1 MRLILALL
9 AAFAAAAVSP
19 AAAQAQ
25 AQTRTLSLD
34 HDGLTRRAILDA
46 APGVQDAP
54 VLVILHGGIAG
65 PEWMRRRARVG
76 LAREGWAVLYPYAI
90 DDWNDGRLDRRGR
103 RYDDADDL
111 GFLRAL
117 IARLDEA
124 GIADPSRV
132 FFAGPSLGGTMV
144 LRILCEAPELGAGYA
159 VAISSFPEGEACRDE
174 DTPRPVLLL
183 HGTADRIM
191 PPEGGRVGG
200 GSLFVKDR
208 GRVRPVAETAARLA
222 DRNGCEGFD
231 ERAIPDRVTS
241 DESTAALREYQGCE
255 QPFLHYVVEGAG
267 HTWPGSGQLRLGG
280 SLIGMT
286 NQDFSATRVVE
297 RFFKAL
303 AATPEG

>member
-1 MRLILALL
+1 MRLMLALL
-9 AAFAAAAVSP
+9 AALTALP
-19 AAAQAQ
+19 AAALES
-25 AQTRTLSLD
+25 RTVTLE

-46 APGVQDAP
+46 APDAKDAP
-54 VLVILHGGIAG
+54 VLVVLHGGIAG
-65 PEWMRRRARVG
+65 PEWMRRRARVS

-103 RYDDADDL
+103 PYDDADDL

-117 IARLDEA
+117 IGALDEA
-124 GIADPSRV
+124 GIADPERV

-159 VAISSFPEGEACRDE
+159 VAISSFPEGEDCRDE
-174 DTPRPVLLL
+174 ATPRPVMLL

-208 GRVRPVAETAARLA
+208 GRVRPVAETAERLA
-222 DRNGCEGFD
+222 TRNRCEGFETRD
-231 ERAIPDRVTS
+231 VPNRVLD
-241 DESTAALREYQGCE
+241 DESTAVVREYRGCAE
-255 QPFLHYVVEGAG
+255 PFLHYVVEGAG

-303 AATPEG
+303 ASAQPQG